1 MVLVGLM
8 DSKKVALTAVL
19 AALTIIL
26 NPAVSH
32 ISIPAPFFPFISYEI
47 WEIPLV
53 MIILLIGFKVGFV
66 IATINAFFLLAFFPR
81 PTTIGAIIASFAMLF
96 GIFFSYKLLKRNLNQ
111 DKAVSSKKVMLSCTL
126 GAIVFR
132 TLIMAFV
139 NYAIL
144 RYPFPLG
151 LNLPEP
157 AILAFMPFVAI
168 FNLTEPLYVVPI
180 SFLIAKTISGN
191 FGFNV
196 RLTRDTT
203 RNSEH

>member
-1 MVLVGLM
+1 M
-8 DSKKVALTAVL
+8 DSKKVALTAIL
-19 AALTIIL
+19 SALTIIL

-32 ISIPAPFFPFISYEI
+32 ISIPAPYFPLISYEI

-66 IATINAFFLLAFFPR
+66 AAAINGVFLLAFFPR
-81 PTTIGAIIASFAMLF
+81 PTTVGSIIASFAMLL
-96 GIFFSYKLLKRNLNQ
+96 GIFIIYKLLTRNLDQ
-111 DKAVSSKKVMLSCTL
+111 GHAVSSKKIILSSTL
-126 GAIVFR
+126 GAIIFR

-139 NYAIL
+139 NYSLL

-168 FNLTEPLYVVPI
+168 FNLTEPLYVVPF
-180 SFLIAKTISGN
+180 SFLIAKTITGN
-191 FGFNV
+191 FALNNN
-196 RLTRDTT
+196 LSTDALQIK
-203 RNSEH
+203 SC